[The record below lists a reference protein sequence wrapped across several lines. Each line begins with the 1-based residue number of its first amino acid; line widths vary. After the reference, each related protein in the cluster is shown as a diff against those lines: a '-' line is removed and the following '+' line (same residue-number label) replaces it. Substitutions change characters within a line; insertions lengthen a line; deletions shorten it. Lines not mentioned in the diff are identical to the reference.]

1 MHLSIQFRHKATS
14 TTSGEIETVSD
25 CAEATHCLQQ
35 NDMLQTFHGL
45 TFYLVS
51 FLSSLLMEV
60 LTSCFDRRIT
70 FEFLASSVL
79 FFLLPPNRF
88 VSSDNLSCPSPYEER
103 SPSIQPT
110 DNSGTVAGR
119 AKGKNRTN
127 QDIIIRNKYLPR
139 KNRLILIF
147 LIYTQVYTKLAVR

>member
-14 TTSGEIETVSD
+14 TVSGEIKTVSD

-35 NDMLQTFHGL
+35 NDMLQTSHGV
-45 TFYLVS
+45 TFYLMS

-70 FEFLASSVL
+70 FEFLPSSVC
-79 FFLLPPNRF
+79 FFSSLLSGL
-88 VSSDNLSCPSPYEER
+88 SSDYLSCPSPYEER

-119 AKGKNRTN
+119 AKEEKRTN
-127 QDIIIRNKYLPR
+127 QDITVKTKHLSR
-139 KNRLILIF
+139 K
-147 LIYTQVYTKLAVR
+147 K

>member
-14 TTSGEIETVSD
+14 TMSGEIETVSD

-35 NDMLQTFHGL
+35 SDMLQTFHGL
-45 TFYLVS
+45 TFYLMS

-110 DNSGTVAGR
+110 DNSGTGEGKI
-119 AKGKNRTN
+119 KGKNRTS
-127 QDIIIRNKYLPR
+127 QDIIIKNKYLPR
-139 KNRLILIF
+139 KK
-147 LIYTQVYTKLAVR
+147 QVDTGIPHLNQGLY